1 MNFSVYWQHAD
12 AVSKT
17 LYFILLA
24 MSIATWTIFI
34 LRLLGTRQLKQQAYS
49 QLVQALAQLK
59 SKLQPLT
66 FEQRKAVAE
75 QALLRQIS
83 AEKSQAEKGVSV
95 LGTIASL
102 APFVGLFGT
111 VWGIFHA
118 LVAVGT
124 SGQAGLAQVATP
136 VGEALIMTGLGLSVA
151 IPAVLAYNICVRFN
165 RGLAHDLQDQAH
177 SLLIDTTL
185 QAQMRVGFDHH
196 HAPKSIRDGGPGAHI
211 GDNNG
216 PTAANSAAAISQLN
230 TRWRAGCASQGRN
243 TRPKPA
249 QVATDSQQ
257 ITPDSAQN
265 HISRSAWPSPTP
277 TSTLTPDIATHQA
290 FGFSP
295 WHSAPRHRP
304 DCASALSSSSA
315 RTGARAMRA
324 ARYSKYPAPA
334 YGKAPPSHGQ
344 PRHSCCKPV
353 PDSQTINT

>member
-34 LRLLGTRQLKQQAYS
+34 LRLLGTRQLKQQAYA
-49 QLVQALAQLK
+49 QLAQALATLK
-59 SKLQPLT
+59 SKLQPLS

-136 VGEALIMTGLGLSVA
+136 VGEALILTGLGLSVA
-151 IPAVLAYNICVRFN
+151 IPAVLAYNVCVRFN

-177 SLLIDTTL
+177 SLLIDTML
-185 QAQMRVGFDHH
+185 QQETPIKTETKATQQSLVG
-196 HAPKSIRDGGPGAHI
+196 G
-211 GDNNG
+211 
-216 PTAANSAAAISQLN
+216 
-230 TRWRAGCASQGRN
+230 
-243 TRPKPA
+243 
-249 QVATDSQQ
+249 
-257 ITPDSAQN
+257 
-265 HISRSAWPSPTP
+265 
-277 TSTLTPDIATHQA
+277 QA
-290 FGFSP
+290 
-295 WHSAPRHRP
+295 
-304 DCASALSSSSA
+304 
-315 RTGARAMRA
+315 
-324 ARYSKYPAPA
+324 
-334 YGKAPPSHGQ
+334 
-344 PRHSCCKPV
+344 
-353 PDSQTINT
+353 

>member
-34 LRLLGTRQLKQQAYS
+34 LRLLGTRQLKKQAYS

-177 SLLIDTTL
+177 GLLIDTML
-185 QAQMRVGFDHH
+185 QQEPSATVEVKATQQSF
-196 HAPKSIRDGGPGAHI
+196 AGG
-211 GDNNG
+211 
-216 PTAANSAAAISQLN
+216 
-230 TRWRAGCASQGRN
+230 
-243 TRPKPA
+243 
-249 QVATDSQQ
+249 QV
-257 ITPDSAQN
+257 
-265 HISRSAWPSPTP
+265 
-277 TSTLTPDIATHQA
+277 
-290 FGFSP
+290 
-295 WHSAPRHRP
+295 
-304 DCASALSSSSA
+304 
-315 RTGARAMRA
+315 
-324 ARYSKYPAPA
+324 
-334 YGKAPPSHGQ
+334 
-344 PRHSCCKPV
+344 
-353 PDSQTINT
+353 

>member
-34 LRLLGTRQLKQQAYS
+34 LRLLGTRQLKQQAYG
-49 QLVQALAQLK
+49 QLVQALATLK
-59 SKLQPLT
+59 AKLQPLS

-75 QALLRQIS
+75 QVLLRQIS

-177 SLLIDTTL
+177 SLLIDTML
-185 QAQMRVGFDHH
+185 QQETPVKTETKATQQSLVG
-196 HAPKSIRDGGPGAHI
+196 G
-211 GDNNG
+211 
-216 PTAANSAAAISQLN
+216 
-230 TRWRAGCASQGRN
+230 
-243 TRPKPA
+243 
-249 QVATDSQQ
+249 
-257 ITPDSAQN
+257 
-265 HISRSAWPSPTP
+265 
-277 TSTLTPDIATHQA
+277 QA
-290 FGFSP
+290 
-295 WHSAPRHRP
+295 
-304 DCASALSSSSA
+304 
-315 RTGARAMRA
+315 
-324 ARYSKYPAPA
+324 
-334 YGKAPPSHGQ
+334 
-344 PRHSCCKPV
+344 
-353 PDSQTINT
+353 

>member
-34 LRLLGTRQLKQQAYS
+34 LRLLGTRQLKQQAYA
-49 QLVQALAQLK
+49 QLAQALATLK

-136 VGEALIMTGLGLSVA
+136 VGEALIMTGLGLAVA

-177 SLLIDTTL
+177 GLLIDTML
-185 QAQMRVGFDHH
+185 QQEPSATVEVKATQQSF
-196 HAPKSIRDGGPGAHI
+196 AGG
-211 GDNNG
+211 
-216 PTAANSAAAISQLN
+216 
-230 TRWRAGCASQGRN
+230 
-243 TRPKPA
+243 
-249 QVATDSQQ
+249 QV
-257 ITPDSAQN
+257 
-265 HISRSAWPSPTP
+265 
-277 TSTLTPDIATHQA
+277 
-290 FGFSP
+290 
-295 WHSAPRHRP
+295 
-304 DCASALSSSSA
+304 
-315 RTGARAMRA
+315 
-324 ARYSKYPAPA
+324 
-334 YGKAPPSHGQ
+334 
-344 PRHSCCKPV
+344 
-353 PDSQTINT
+353 